1 MTAEIKKLFQSNVE
15 LLDIVDK
22 AVLYF
27 REQDYPAALEF
38 MPEVSEKMRHV
49 IDGIIGD
56 KEYFELV
63 STDSLMEMLEGIVE
77 ASRAEDYVLLA
88 DLLELQ
94 LSTLLCNVQELI
106 MKKEDYAFFSESMY
120 LEQCAAMEEKL
131 RAGGT
136 MCPET
141 LFKEPLNP
149 EELLNQGY
157 RVEVTSCGLMTV
169 AVGTDRGAVYLHS
182 NHKVGMEA
190 FLLARTFARQEADT
204 YLVKGFGLGYHVE
217 ELAKQKPDAKIV
229 VFESNGCILKLA
241 CAFSPLKKL
250 LENDRISIC
259 YDEDGAQWH
268 NRVENLKDG
277 EAVCL
282 HMPSVQ
288 AGSSLFSLK
297 KQN

>member
-22 AVLYF
+22 AVLLF
-27 REQDYPAALEF
+27 REQDYNGALEL

-49 IDGIIGD
+49 IDGIISD

-94 LSTLLCNVQELI
+94 LCTLICNVQELI
-106 MKKEDYAFFSESMY
+106 MKKEDCVFFSESMY
-120 LEQCAAMEEKL
+120 QEQCTAMVEKL
-131 RAGGT
+131 KAGGT
-136 MCPET
+136 NCPEA
-141 LFKEPLNP
+141 LFEKPLNP
-149 EELLNQGY
+149 EELLEQGY

-169 AVGTDRGAVYLHS
+169 AVATDRGSVYLHS

-190 FLLARTFARQEADT
+190 FLLARSFARQEADV
-204 YLVKGFGLGYHVE
+204 YLVKGFGLGYHVT
-217 ELAKQKPDAKIV
+217 ELARQKPDAQIV
-229 VFESNGCILKLA
+229 VYESNDQILKLA

-250 LENDRISIC
+250 LQNDRISVC
-259 YDEDGAQWH
+259 YDEDGSAWH
-268 NRVENLKDG
+268 DRVENLK
-277 EAVCL
+277 EKEVVCL

-288 AGSSLFSLK
+288 AGSALYSLR
-297 KQN
+297 